1 MELQQEITYQYD
13 LFDSK
18 GQDVI
23 RSFAGSEAVSGA
35 QAIKALQ
42 VKEAGEQKRA
52 LTQDLMGGWGSNPP
66 TYSIIFS
73 DITCERVSN

>member
-1 MELQQEITYQYD
+1 MEQQQAITYQYD
-13 LFDSK
+13 QFDSK

-23 RSFAGSEAVSGA
+23 RPFAGSEAVSGA

-52 LTQDLMGGWGSNPP
+52 LTQDLMEGWGSNSP
-66 TYSIIFS
+66 TYSITFFLG
-73 DITCERVSN
+73 ERLSR

>member
-1 MELQQEITYQYD
+1 MEQQQAITYQYD

-23 RSFAGSEAVSGA
+23 RPFAGSEAVSGA

-52 LTQDLMGGWGSNPP
+52 LTQDLMGGWGSNSP

>member
-1 MELQQEITYQYD
+1 MEQQQAITHQYD

-42 VKEAGEQKRA
+42 VKEAGEQERA
-52 LTQDLMGGWGSNPP
+52 LIHDLMGGL
-66 TYSIIFS
+66 
-73 DITCERVSN
+73 